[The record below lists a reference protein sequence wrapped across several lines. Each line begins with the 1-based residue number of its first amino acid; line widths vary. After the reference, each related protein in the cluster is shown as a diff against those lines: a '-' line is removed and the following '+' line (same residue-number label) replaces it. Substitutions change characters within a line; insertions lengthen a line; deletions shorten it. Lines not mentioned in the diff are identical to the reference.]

1 MSLVILNYVSG
12 YGGIVDRNNYIG
24 YMQYVSMEFNI
35 CLYGLF
41 VVVIGILV
49 LNLYIKER
57 FAVASEKLD
66 NNEEKAV

>member
-1 MSLVILNYVSG
+1 
-12 YGGIVDRNNYIG
+12 
-24 YMQYVSMEFNI
+24 MQYVSMEFNI